1 MISKTSILKTQEYL
15 FNKEVVKM
23 MKFGR
28 SSKEKIAYL
37 EKENKRRKKLCE
49 EKDSFFMELMSDGM
63 RRGSSLAAKHMAD
76 RREYLKRK

>member
-1 MISKTSILKTQEYL
+1 
-15 FNKEVVKM
+15 M

-37 EKENKRRKKLCE
+37 EKENKRLKKLCE